1 MVVVAMVEDGSVVWT
16 VEERERGKRKDSRAL
31 LG

>member
-1 MVVVAMVEDGSVVWT
+1 MAMVEDGSVVWT
-16 VEERERGKRKDSRAL
+16 VEESERGKRKDSRAL